1 MPLQSTWHRSR
12 GPREMDILSPLLLY
26 THERSRTDLRSPL
39 LPEPPRGGSERSHRS
54 HRPSVESR
62 WPIVAARIG
71 RPDASDAWLDDL
83 KGQHKTIYDCTS
95 VENGSF
101 GWTFA
106 RNFLTANTGPIY
118 QLKDTD
124 LNVIVCVRHSATV
137 FGFNDEMWAKY
148 KLGES
153 QKVSEGGVPA
163 VKNPHANLANDLA
176 KRGVIV
182 AVCGMATTRIART
195 VASSAGVTAADVE
208 SDLKA
213 NLVTPTARVVAAGV
227 VVTNRAQ
234 EKGFTYTY
242 VG

>member
-1 MPLQSTWHRSR
+1 MSAPTQTTLVRRSFLGRLAAVASGLASLVALPSKATAQSSATPS
-12 GPREMDILSPLLLY
+12 GVP
-26 THERSRTDLRSPL
+26 THP
-39 LPEPPRGGSERSHRS
+39 
-54 HRPSVESR
+54 
-62 WPIVAARIG
+62 A
-71 RPDASDAWLDDL
+71 DAWLDDL
-83 KGQHKTIYDCTS
+83 KGQHKNIYDCTS
-95 VENGSF
+95 IENGAF

-124 LNVIVCVRHSATV
+124 LNAIVCLRHSATV
-137 FGFNDEMWAKY
+137 FAFNDEMWTKY

-153 QKVSEGGVPA
+153 QKVNDGGVPA
-163 VKNPHANLANDLA
+163 LKNPHATLANELA

-182 AVCGMATTRIART
+182 AVCGIATTRIART
-195 VASSAGVTAADVE
+195 VASSAGLTAADVE

-213 NLVTPTARVVAAGV
+213 HLVTPTARVVAAGV

-234 EKGFTYTY
+234 EKGVTYTY